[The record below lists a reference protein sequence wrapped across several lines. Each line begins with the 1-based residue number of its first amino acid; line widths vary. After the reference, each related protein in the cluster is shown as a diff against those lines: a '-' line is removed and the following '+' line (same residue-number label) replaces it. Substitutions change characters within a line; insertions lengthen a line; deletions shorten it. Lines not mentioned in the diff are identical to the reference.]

1 MKRTLF
7 FLVCSFLFFTVS
19 GVEASSIPQWV
30 TEKCRKAVIAANPVK
45 VNYNYGELSVDY
57 SKSVEEVSN
66 ECGGNAAGCFHGTG
80 GVSTHHGGNEGISIG
95 KYYCSYLT
103 VEFNFNYR
111 GTYIDLTR
119 DYNSCNAR
127 VVLRHELQHFM
138 IWKTAKEQMHRELKN
153 TLTDFVVKNIKICE
167 GHCHND
173 KMGKMYEVARQIRKK
188 WRDIK
193 DINNKRLDDIDH
205 NREIEVDYRV
215 CAPYSLKFKLY

>member
-7 FLVCSFLFFTVS
+7 FLVFSFLFFTVS

-80 GVSTHHGGNEGISIG
+80 GVSTYHGGSDGISIG
-95 KYYCSYLT
+95 KYYCSYFT
-103 VEFNFNYR
+103 AEFNFNYR
-111 GTYIDLTR
+111 GSFIDLTR
-119 DYNSCNAR
+119 DYNGCNAR
-127 VVLRHELQHFM
+127 AVLRHELQHFM

-153 TLTDFVVKNIKICE
+153 TLTDFVVKNIKVCE
-167 GHCHND
+167 GHCNND
-173 KMGKMYEVARQIRKK
+173 KKGDIYKVARQIEKK
-188 WRDIK
+188 WRDINEVN
-193 DINNKRLDDIDH
+193 DKRLDDIDH
-205 NREIEVDYRV
+205 SHKQQVNYNV
-215 CAPYSLKFKLY
+215 CSPYSLKFSSY